1 MARYRCCTCYSRT
14 WSAGSLA
21 VIRSRR
27 KEIAGGL
34 VNPVQPF
41 HPNVPPPNDV
51 VLLIRRHGFNN
62 AMIWFV
68 KLITDPFT
76 DIVAYY
82 GSVLPKR
89 AWPVS
94 GAGDKV
100 ILWIVSGNRDERVFS
115 EADRLVLDRNG
126 PRPLSFGSG
135 VHHCI
140 GLRLAQ
146 LQVRALWE
154 ELIRRYRSIEMVGPL
169 QRTSSNFVFGTQSM
183 PVIVRY

>member
-76 DIVAYY
+76 DIVAYLWWRTAQKSLA
-82 GSVLPKR
+82 GKR
-89 AWPVS
+89 
-94 GAGDKV
+94 
-100 ILWIVSGNRDERVFS
+100 
-115 EADRLVLDRNG
+115 
-126 PRPLSFGSG
+126 
-135 VHHCI
+135 
-140 GLRLAQ
+140 
-146 LQVRALWE
+146 
-154 ELIRRYRSIEMVGPL
+154 RRRQDDTVDCLGEPG
-169 QRTSSNFVFGTQSM
+169 
-183 PVIVRY
+183 